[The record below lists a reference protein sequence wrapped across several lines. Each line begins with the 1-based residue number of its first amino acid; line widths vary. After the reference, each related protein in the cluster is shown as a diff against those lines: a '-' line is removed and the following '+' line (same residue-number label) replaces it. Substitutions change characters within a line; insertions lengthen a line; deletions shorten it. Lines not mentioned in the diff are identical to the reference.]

1 MGAARARSP
10 KRARARRRFMGKS
23 IPVKGEG
30 AVRMAGMGVYE
41 KIQEAVAAIRQKT
54 GFAPEVGIV
63 LGSGLGPLAE
73 EVEKVAEIPYGEIP
87 HFPLSTAPGHAGRLV
102 LGTLEGKRVLVY
114 QGRVHYY
121 EGYSAEE
128 VVFPVRVGFFLG
140 GQDLPPH
147 LRRRGAQPPLPGR
160 GHHAPPGLPEPLR
173 GEPPKGPETTSAWG
187 PASR

>member
-1 MGAARARSP
+1 
-10 KRARARRRFMGKS
+10 MGKS

-87 HFPLSTAPGHAGRLV
+87 HFPFPPPPGTRGGSSWEPWKGSGFWSTRAGSTTTRATAP
-102 LGTLEGKRVLVY
+102 
-114 QGRVHYY
+114 
-121 EGYSAEE
+121 
-128 VVFPVRVGFFLG
+128 
-140 GQDLPPH
+140 
-147 LRRRGAQPPLPGR
+147 RRWCSRCG
-160 GHHAPPGLPEPLR
+160 
-173 GEPPKGPETTSAWG
+173 W
-187 PASR
+187 ASS